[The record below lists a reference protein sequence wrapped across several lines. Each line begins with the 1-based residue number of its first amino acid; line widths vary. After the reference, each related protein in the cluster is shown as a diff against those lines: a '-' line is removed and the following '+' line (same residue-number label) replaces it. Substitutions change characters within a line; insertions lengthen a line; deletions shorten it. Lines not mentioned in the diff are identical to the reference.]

1 VDFKLCL
8 CNNVWVA
15 AGQAL
20 VAAITGE
27 ANRLLS
33 LDLSSLEDG
42 SQLPAREGRYN
53 KLWTRQYTRTATSSY
68 PGKPGG

>member
-1 VDFKLCL
+1 VDFRLCL
-8 CNNVWVA
+8 LTNIQVA

-33 LDLSSLEDG
+33 LDLFSLRDG
-42 SQLPAREGRYN
+42 SQLLGRAAIINYGQGSTLARSHH
-53 KLWTRQYTRTATSSY
+53 TH
-68 PGKPGG
+68 

>member
-1 VDFKLCL
+1 VSAYLCR
-8 CNNVWVA
+8 VA

-33 LDLSSLEDG
+33 LDLPSLEDG
-42 SQLPAREGRYN
+42 SQLAGRACYYSKVLNRELGTFKGQKRGFQS
-53 KLWTRQYTRTATSSY
+53 R
-68 PGKPGG
+68 G